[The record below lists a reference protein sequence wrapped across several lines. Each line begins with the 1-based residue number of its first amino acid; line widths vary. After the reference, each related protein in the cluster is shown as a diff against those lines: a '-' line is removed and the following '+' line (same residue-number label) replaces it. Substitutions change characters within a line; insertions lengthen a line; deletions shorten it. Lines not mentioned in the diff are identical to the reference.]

1 MDPQQQLLDERHTQ
15 VIAALLL
22 LQDHVEGIAV
32 RVRTTETQMAVLM
45 DRSSR
50 TNALSW
56 SSLGAVLI
64 GGIYWMLRQ

>member
-1 MDPQQQLLDERHTQ
+1 MDSHERLHEERHTQ
-15 VIAALLL
+15 IMAALLL
-22 LQDHVEGIAV
+22 LQDHVESIAG
-32 RVRTTETQMAVLM
+32 RVRTTETQLAVLM

-56 SSLGAVLI
+56 SSLGAVVV